1 MSQRRT
7 ECLLCGGRQ
16 GADFRVLLHELARA
30 PATVN
35 KSHIQPEQG
44 TMVPQQN
51 ASAFTSPYLHFS
63 RFPGI
68 ELHFMN
74 GNEAGN
80 MTGESGGDD
89 LAITPGWSLCTFY
102 TPSHSWDVK
111 MTENG

>member
-1 MSQRRT
+1 MLR
-7 ECLLCGGRQ
+7 GGRQ
-16 GADFRVLLHELARA
+16 GADFIVLLHESAWA

-35 KSHIQPEQG
+35 KSHGQPERG
-44 TMVPQQN
+44 MMVPQQN
-51 ASAFTSPYLHFS
+51 ATASTSPYLHFS

-80 MTGESGGDD
+80 MTRESSGDD

-102 TPSHSWDVK
+102 TGSHSWDVK
-111 MTENG
+111 MIENG

>member
-1 MSQRRT
+1 M
-7 ECLLCGGRQ
+7 LCGGRQ

>member
-1 MSQRRT
+1 M
-7 ECLLCGGRQ
+7 
-16 GADFRVLLHELARA
+16 LLHESAQA

-35 KSHIQPEQG
+35 NSHGQRERG
-44 TMVPQQN
+44 KMVPQKN
-51 ASAFTSPYLHFS
+51 ATASTSPYLHFS

-80 MTGESGGDD
+80 MTGESAGVD

-102 TPSHSWDVK
+102 NGSHSWDVK
-111 MTENG
+111 MTENR